1 MGGRGESMLN
11 GRKTMLKLL
20 HVDDDADILELA
32 KMSLE
37 LMDDIEVVD
46 CVSGEEAL
54 TTVEEFKPDVFLLD
68 MMMPGMSGPEALEKL
83 RQVPGLEAV
92 PAIFMTARVG
102 VGAWTELFDLG
113 VAEVIAKPFDP
124 MTLGAQIKAVLHR

>member
-1 MGGRGESMLN
+1 MLN
-11 GRKTMLKLL
+11 GKKTMLKLL

-54 TTVEEFKPDVFLLD
+54 STVEEFKPDVFLLD
-68 MMMPGMSGPEALEKL
+68 VMMPSMSGPETLEKL
-83 RQVPGLEAV
+83 RQVPGLETV
-92 PAIFMTARVG
+92 PAIFMTAQVG
-102 VGAWTELFDLG
+102 VGTWTELFDLG
-113 VAEVIAKPFDP
+113 ATEVIAKPFDP
-124 MTLGAQIKAVLHR
+124 MTLGVEIKAALNR

>member
-1 MGGRGESMLN
+1 
-11 GRKTMLKLL
+11 MLKLL

-68 MMMPGMSGPEALEKL
+68 VMMPGMSGPETLEKL

>member
-1 MGGRGESMLN
+1 
-11 GRKTMLKLL
+11 MLKLL

-92 PAIFMTARVG
+92 PAIFMT
-102 VGAWTELFDLG
+102 
-113 VAEVIAKPFDP
+113 
-124 MTLGAQIKAVLHR
+124 